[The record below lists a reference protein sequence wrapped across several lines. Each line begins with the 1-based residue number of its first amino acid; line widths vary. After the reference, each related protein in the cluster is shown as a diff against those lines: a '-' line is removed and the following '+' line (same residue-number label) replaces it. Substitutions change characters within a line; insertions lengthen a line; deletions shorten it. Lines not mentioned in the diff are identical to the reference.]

1 MARQCDGAGRAAQA
15 AGVMAMDGEAIRA
28 LLQEQGLAILFVLAL
43 IEGPIVT
50 VIAGALAGRG
60 VFDPLAVLVVAL
72 AGDVVGDVA
81 LYAIGRFCPGLA
93 QRLFGRRLE
102 VEAAGVQ
109 GLFARRG
116 GWLLV
121 IGKLTHV
128 AGFAV
133 ILTAGFARMPPG
145 AFLGFTV
152 MAALPKVMALAGVG
166 WAFGLSLGVGDLGLG
181 LSGLGDLAAQGL
193 GAGVIGVVAL
203 GAAAVLG
210 RKLWRRTCV

>member
-1 MARQCDGAGRAAQA
+1 
-15 AGVMAMDGEAIRA
+15 MAMNGEAIRA
-28 LLQEQGLAILFVLAL
+28 LLQEQGLVILFVLAL

-60 VFDPLAVLVVAL
+60 VFDPLAVLAVAL
-72 AGDVVGDVA
+72 AGDILGDVL
-81 LYAIGRFCPGLA
+81 LYAAGRFCPGLA
-93 QRLFGRRLE
+93 LRMFGRRLPAE
-102 VEAAGVQ
+102 PVGLQ

-116 GWLLV
+116 GWLLI

-145 AFLGFTV
+145 AFLAVTV
-152 MAALPKVMALAGVG
+152 VAAVPKVMALAGAG
-166 WAFGLSLGVGDLGLG
+166 WVFGLSLGVGDMGF
-181 LSGLGDLAAQGL
+181 GDLTSSNLVAVLASAGL
-193 GAGVIGVVAL
+193 L

-210 RKLWRRTCV
+210 RRFWRRTCA

>member
-1 MARQCDGAGRAAQA
+1 
-15 AGVMAMDGEAIRA
+15 MDGEAIRA

-50 VIAGALAGRG
+50 VIAGGLAGRG
-60 VFDPLAVLVVAL
+60 VFDPLAVLAVAL
-72 AGDVVGDVA
+72 AGDVLGDVL
-81 LYAIGRFCPGLA
+81 LYAVGRFCPDLA
-93 QRLFGRRLE
+93 RRMFGRRLP
-102 VEAAGVQ
+102 VEAARLR

-145 AFLGFTV
+145 VFLAYTLG
-152 MAALPKVMALAGVG
+152 AALPKVAVLAGAG
-166 WAFGLSLGVGDLGLG
+166 WVFGLSLG
-181 LSGLGDLAAQGL
+181 LGDAGMGVTAPGDTGLALLACAAGL
-193 GAGVIGVVAL
+193 AIAMGV
-203 GAAAVLG
+203 G
-210 RKLWRRTCV
+210 RRFWRRTCA